1 MARHWS
7 TVQGSIAEGYR
18 VASGLTESSPYPG
31 GALAMQLPHFLARGF
46 DLRPYYLGTLNVTI
60 SPYQFRMVQPEVT
73 LEQVAWTDAH
83 DPETFSFARC
93 RLTWNSNTFDGWV
106 YYPHPETKPMH
117 FQQPDLIEVLM
128 PKIDGIGY
136 GDRVELSV
144 LADEIHIAGP
154 TTDFDSAQPAEP

>member
-1 MARHWS
+1 MGQWQ
-7 TVQGSIAEGYR
+7 TVTGTIAEGYR
-18 VASGLTESSPYPG
+18 VASGLTESSPYPQ

-46 DLRPYYLGTLNVTI
+46 DVRPYYLGTLNVAI
-60 SPYQFRMVQPEVT
+60 LHGRGSANAPHQFRMTQPEIT

-83 DPETFSFARC
+83 APETFSFSHC
-93 RLTWNSNTFDGWV
+93 RLTWNGNMFDGWV

-136 GDRVELSV
+136 GDRVALSV
-144 LADEIHIAGP
+144 LADEIQIAGSN
-154 TTDFDSAQPAEP
+154 TG